1 MAKEETNV
9 VAIKYSEQSAIAQT
23 MRGKI
28 SAALGYKKRGAK
40 YSEEWNREV
49 RDLVVLLKQFTQAL
63 NK

>member
-1 MAKEETNV
+1 MADEQV
-9 VAIKYSEQSAIAQT
+9 VKIKYSEQSAIAQT

-40 YSEEWNREV
+40 YVDQWNQEV
-49 RDLVVLLKQFTQAL
+49 ADLIVLLGEFNEAL